1 MKIKIC
7 GMKNAENIHQILA
20 LQPDWIGFIFYPFSP
35 RNVEEDLASEI
46 QDFDWVLTNRV
57 GVFVESDLPFILK
70 KAELFNLTWIQLHG
84 KYELSLIK
92 ELRQQFKI
100 IKAIPVA
107 TTYDIQLAAEYQD
120 EVDMILFDTKTP
132 LHGGSG
138 QRFDWGV
145 LSAYKA
151 TVPFLLSGGLSPD
164 CLEDLMHFEHPAFEG
179 IDLNSGFELSP
190 GIKDISRLESFV
202 SNLKFN

>member
-7 GMKNAENIHQILA
+7 GMKNVENIHQILA
-20 LQPDWIGFIFYPFSP
+20 LQPDWMGFIFYPFSP

-46 QDFDWVLTNRV
+46 HNVDWSHTNRV
-57 GVFVESDLPFILK
+57 GVFVESDLPFILR
-70 KAELFNLTWIQLHG
+70 KAELFNLNWIQLHG

-107 TTYDIQLAAEYQD
+107 TNYDIHASEAYQD
-120 EVDMILFDTKTP
+120 EVDMLLFDTKSA

-138 QRFDWGV
+138 QRFDWSV
-145 LSAYKA
+145 LDAYKGE
-151 TVPFLLSGGLSPD
+151 TSFLLSGGLSPE
-164 CLEDLMHFEHPAFEG
+164 CLKDLMHFEHPAFKG

-190 GIKDISRLESFV
+190 GIKEKYRLVSFI
-202 SNLKFN
+202 SNLKFV